1 MDNKM
6 KPTEITRYRFNLAQ
20 FSKMA
25 AVGILPQHGPEES
38 GAEELKEGVVL
49 ESSPSVTRRNHP
61 MLKGGIT
68 RFLNQASGLTK
79 EDRDRI
85 HKYTVDEYHVM
96 VETGI
101 LTPDERVELI
111 DGEIVQMPPISSS
124 HASVVNRIVRLLNLT
139 FGVDEAIVWSQC
151 PITFPINT
159 EPEPDVALLRPRAD
173 FYRSNLPTPQD
184 ALLLIEVSRTTLRYD
199 RTVKLPLYALAGIP
213 EVWLVNLTQDTI
225 EVYRDPEDG
234 AYLESNQFR
243 TGGSVSTQAFPNLRL
258 AVEEL
263 LG

>member
-1 MDNKM
+1 MDNKT
-6 KPTEITRYRFNLAQ
+6 KPTEITRYRFNPAQ

-25 AVGILPQHGPEES
+25 AVGILPRGG
-38 GAEELKEGVVL
+38 GAEELKEGAVL
-49 ESSPSVTRRNHP
+49 ESSPSVTSRDHP

-68 RFLNQASGLTK
+68 RFLNQAAGLTK

-111 DGEIVQMPPISSS
+111 DGEIVQMPPMSSS
-124 HASVVNRIVRLLNLT
+124 PASVVNRINRLLNQSISP
-139 FGVDEAIVWSQC
+139 DDAIVWSQC

-184 ALLLIEVSRTTLRYD
+184 TLLLIEVSRTTLRYD
-199 RTVKLPLYALAGIP
+199 RNIKLPLYALAGIP
-213 EVWLVNLTQDTI
+213 EVWLVNLAQDTI
-225 EVYRDPEDG
+225 EVYRGPEG
-234 AYLESNQFR
+234 GVYRESSQLR
-243 TGGSVSTQAFPNLRL
+243 AGGTVSPQAFPDLRF

>member
-1 MDNKM
+1 MDNKT
-6 KPTEITRYRFNLAQ
+6 KPTEITRYRFNPAQ

-25 AVGILPQHGPEES
+25 AVGILPQG
-38 GAEELKEGVVL
+38 GAEELKEGAVL
-49 ESSPSVTRRNHP
+49 DRSPSVTNRDHP
-61 MLKGGIT
+61 MFKGGIT
-68 RFLNQASGLTK
+68 RFLNQAAGLTK

-85 HKYTVDEYHVM
+85 RKYTVDEYHAM

-111 DGEIVQMPPISSS
+111 DGEIVQMPPMSSP
-124 HASVVNRIVRLLNLT
+124 HASVINHIVSRFNRMLGDDQAV
-139 FGVDEAIVWSQC
+139 VWSQC

-184 ALLLIEVSRTTLRYD
+184 TLLLIEVSRTTLRYD
-199 RTVKLPLYALAGIP
+199 RNIKLPLYALAGIP
-213 EVWLVNLTQDTI
+213 EVWLVNLAQDTI
-225 EVYRDPEDG
+225 EVYRGPEGG
-234 AYLESNQFR
+234 AYRASNQLR
-243 TGGSVSTQAFPNLRL
+243 AGGTVSPQAFPDLRF

>member
-1 MDNKM
+1 MDNKT
-6 KPTEITRYRFNLAQ
+6 KPTEITRYRFNPAQ

-25 AVGILPQHGPEES
+25 AVGILPRGG
-38 GAEELKEGVVL
+38 GAEELKEGAVL
-49 ESSPSVTRRNHP
+49 ESSPSVTSRDHP

-68 RFLNQASGLTK
+68 RFLNQAAGLTK

-111 DGEIVQMPPISSS
+111 DGEIVQMPPMSSS
-124 HASVVNRIVRLLNLT
+124 PASVVNRINRLLNQSISP
-139 FGVDEAIVWSQC
+139 DDAIVWSQC

-159 EPEPDVALLRPRAD
+159 EPEPDVALLRPRVD

-184 ALLLIEVSRTTLRYD
+184 SLLLIEVSRTTLRYD
-199 RTVKLPLYALAGIP
+199 RNSQATPLCPGGHPRGVAGQSWPRIALMFTAA
-213 EVWLVNLTQDTI
+213 
-225 EVYRDPEDG
+225 RKSG
-234 AYLESNQFR
+234 AYRESSQLR
-243 TGGSVSTQAFPNLRL
+243 AGGTVSPQAFPDLRF